1 MRSILL
7 VITTIAFVALYSI
20 GFIAYGF
27 YLMDVEDQYD
37 DYQDVYFDTSTGGII
52 LNLDTDE
59 FGIAVKSWTR
69 MYINSKERDSID
81 LYTFATKNSYYSKLE
96 VYKTHLNVE
105 HIKHLTISEV
115 KKLVQSKKLKLR
127 VTHQNK

>member
-81 LYTFATKNSYYSKLE
+81 LYTLSLI
-96 VYKTHLNVE
+96 
-105 HIKHLTISEV
+105 HI
-115 KKLVQSKKLKLR
+115 
-127 VTHQNK
+127 